1 MAVLSDTERRTVWQE
16 YQRELSD
23 KRESVGTIT
32 KVDLRAAVNALDDF
46 FEANAAAINSAIPQP
61 ARAQLS
67 ISQKA
72 RLAVYVLTR
81 RYIIGA

>member
-81 RYIIGA
+81 RYIVGA